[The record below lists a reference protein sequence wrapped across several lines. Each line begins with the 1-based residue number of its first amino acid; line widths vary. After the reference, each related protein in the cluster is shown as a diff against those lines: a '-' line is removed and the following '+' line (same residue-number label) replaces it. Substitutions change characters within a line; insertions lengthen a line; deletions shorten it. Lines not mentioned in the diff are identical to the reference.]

1 MWVLCTCMLIRMHA
15 CACVRVCVRSYA
27 FQLTHVG
34 NWVYLSVFNQ
44 TKVEKGA
51 PREHFSLQMKSDE
64 NRPII
69 TSESS
74 QSTTFSRKNTGWVCV
89 CVCVCV
95 CLIHLSTKL
104 WVKSKKPSNTLYKCH
119 VSSRSR
125 CLHGYALKT
134 SMPQKPV
141 GFSGKKDKGGP
152 FLQNPS
158 IHTQAF
164 RFRLFNFLLLPRT
177 QMSHQVQLMDERSAT
192 GSQAIW
198 HMTFTTNSGNYLAQL

>member
-95 CLIHLSTKL
+95 CVSFICLPNSESNLKNHRTRSTNVTCHPGAAAFTGTL
-104 WVKSKKPSNTLYKCH
+104 LKPQCLK
-119 VSSRSR
+119 SRSVLAARKTRADHFCRIPLFTHKHSDSGSSIFYSSHVHR
-125 CLHGYALKT
+125 CHIKC
-134 SMPQKPV
+134 S
-141 GFSGKKDKGGP
+141 
-152 FLQNPS
+152 
-158 IHTQAF
+158 
-164 RFRLFNFLLLPRT
+164 
-177 QMSHQVQLMDERSAT
+177 
-192 GSQAIW
+192 
-198 HMTFTTNSGNYLAQL
+198 